1 MMKTS
6 YDPQADAYYARFV
19 PDETAIAET
28 IEVAPGVMLDIDEA
42 GQMVGIE
49 VLSVS
54 LRAAGAYGLAAK
66 KAAA

>member
-19 PDETAIAET
+19 PEEIAIADT
-28 IEVAPGVMLDIDEA
+28 IEAAPGVMLDIDEA

-49 VLSVS
+49 VLSISV
-54 LRAAGAYGLAAK
+54 RAAGAYGLGAK

>member
-19 PDETAIAET
+19 PDETVIAET

-54 LRAAGAYGLAAK
+54 LRAAGAYGLATK

>member
-19 PDETAIAET
+19 PDETVIAET

-54 LRAAGAYGLAAK
+54 VRAAGAYGLATK